1 MRSVSAASSLKGAT
15 LAHMEAPGSVHFVG
29 GSKRIS
35 DGEAVPCRCSRQGC
49 PLRGRRLTAR
59 PRIGLRAPKAPQRAM
74 RLWSYP
80 APRKLVARR
89 GGKGA
94 SAAQPVDDEES
105 PGGWGIDMD
114 AMGRRAEDARAELE
128 GIRDRV
134 ADMLETRHE
143 GFVAHVLGRELGE
156 PEQGVFADAIWGR
169 ARGRAF
175 VERRCSR
182 VPITLAGLKS
192 APSRSQLRQSWTA
205 HGAPSC
211 SASSALV
218 SPSLRAPCRSETDTH
233 RGRRASFRPWLP
245 PQGRQRNVR
254 SGLAK
259 FGGRSLRKSGAHRG
273 CEFCARCVFRRRV
286 KCGLRAFE
294 VGA

>member
-1 MRSVSAASSLKGAT
+1 
-15 LAHMEAPGSVHFVG
+15 
-29 GSKRIS
+29 
-35 DGEAVPCRCSRQGC
+35 
-49 PLRGRRLTAR
+49 
-59 PRIGLRAPKAPQRAM
+59 M

-134 ADMLETRHE
+134 ADMSEIRHE

-175 VERRCSR
+175 SERRCS
-182 VPITLAGLKS
+182 
-192 APSRSQLRQSWTA
+192 W
-205 HGAPSC
+205 
-211 SASSALV
+211 
-218 SPSLRAPCRSETDTH
+218 
-233 RGRRASFRPWLP
+233 
-245 PQGRQRNVR
+245 
-254 SGLAK
+254 
-259 FGGRSLRKSGAHRG
+259 GAHHTCR
-273 CEFCARCVFRRRV
+273 
-286 KCGLRAFE
+286 FE
-294 VGA
+294 VSTFTEPAAAILDRTWCSKLQRFFGVGQSQPAGPLSQQDRHS